1 MSICLADARA
11 AASRRNGAQSCG
23 PKTLE
28 GKARSSQNALKHGL
42 RVDKFVVVGGG
53 EDAAAF
59 AALETALSKELTPD
73 GALCRACWQAASPA
87 RPGGSSAPS
96 ASRPSCSRATWAAA
110 ISGWP

>member
-42 RVDKFVVVGGG
+42 RADKFVVVGGG

-73 GALCRACWQAASPA
+73 GALQVCGQAGSPA
-87 RPGGSSAPS
+87 PPGGSSAPS
-96 ASRPSCSRATWAAA
+96 ASRPSSSPSTATMGIWA
-110 ISGWP
+110 GL